1 MSTPSKSCTLDV
13 LPMWLLKE
21 NIADLAKPLTTI
33 INMSFS
39 SGVFPTKLRE
49 AFVTP
54 ILKKPTLDRQCYK
67 NYRPVSNISYV
78 SKIMEKII
86 CTQMNEHLT
95 TNNLQERFQSAYRQ
109 QHSTETALLCVK
121 TDLLRAMDENHA
133 IAVVLLDLS
142 AAFDTVDHLILLN
155 RLSSK
160 FGIRGKALT
169 WIRSYLHNRSFRVRV
184 GDSESIPHDLKCG
197 VPQGSVVGPLFFTLY
212 TADIGAIIRRHN
224 INYHIYADVQL
235 YNSFDPKI
243 PGDAVRAVFRLTSC
257 INEISDWMTRN
268 KLKLNHD
275 KTEFFVGSSDY
286 NNRRYPYINDIH
298 IAIGDSLIKP
308 SAKIK
313 NLGVFF
319 DKTLSMRD
327 HVKSTITTEFSSPE
341 HL

>member
-86 CTQMNEHLT
+86 CTQMNDHLT

-142 AAFDTVDHLILLN
+142 AAFDTVDHLILLD
-155 RLSSK
+155 RLSSM
-160 FGIRGKALT
+160 FGIRGKSLT
-169 WIRSYLHNRSFRVRV
+169 WIRSYCRIAHFVSVSGILNLYLMNSNLV
-184 GDSESIPHDLKCG
+184 IPKAQLLGLCSSHC
-197 VPQGSVVGPLFFTLY
+197 TL
-212 TADIGAIIRRHN
+212 
-224 INYHIYADVQL
+224 
-235 YNSFDPKI
+235 
-243 PGDAVRAVFRLTSC
+243 LTL
-257 INEISDWMTRN
+257 E
-268 KLKLNHD
+268 
-275 KTEFFVGSSDY
+275 
-286 NNRRYPYINDIH
+286 P
-298 IAIGDSLIKP
+298 
-308 SAKIK
+308 
-313 NLGVFF
+313 
-319 DKTLSMRD
+319 
-327 HVKSTITTEFSSPE
+327 
-341 HL
+341 